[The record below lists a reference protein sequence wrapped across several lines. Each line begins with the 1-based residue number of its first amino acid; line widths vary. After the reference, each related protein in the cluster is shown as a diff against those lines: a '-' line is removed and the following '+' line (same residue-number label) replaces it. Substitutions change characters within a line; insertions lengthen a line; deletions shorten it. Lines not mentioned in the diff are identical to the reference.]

1 MFTPIRLLQF
11 FNLSRQISVLFY
23 AFLLP
28 FLNFTNDVI
37 GSFELLQILA
47 YSLSFFWISG
57 LIQGLMHI
65 YPSLPL
71 QSKQK
76 LLSAAF
82 FLFCMVSFFFV
93 GLVGLGFIFNIP
105 VLQTFTTIP
114 FVWIFLLYFLINT
127 PSQLLEYTL
136 FLEEKYQWL
145 KISCIVSFPIQI
157 LLFSIPLF
165 WFDNIKLG
173 LMGLTFWAFIRFL
186 VLLIHS
192 FSYPVHFDKKII
204 FSWISYSLPLIFSA
218 FVGGLASVI
227 NASLVQYY
235 YHGNTAIFAIYRYG
249 ARELPFVNGLFEG
262 LGLGIIPA
270 LIKNMNDG
278 LYKLRKNT
286 LHLLHLVFP
295 FSIILMFFINSWFP
309 VLFSDQFLDSIPI
322 FKIFLFLVVF
332 RIIPTN
338 TVINALGHARILAV
352 IGFLEL
358 TIHLILSYF
367 GLKWFGLIGI
377 AYATFFAYSFEK
389 LLGLFYLWW
398 KKGVFITHLIPF
410 YWWLFYSILLIVSY
424 FISC

>member
-37 GSFELLQILA
+37 GSFELLQLLA

-278 LYKLRKNT
+278 LYQLRKNT

-410 YWWLFYSILLIVSY
+410 YWWLFYSTLLIVSY

>member
-65 YPSLPL
+65 YPSLPI

-278 LYKLRKNT
+278 LYQLRKNT

-309 VLFSDQFLDSIPI
+309 VLFSEQFLDSIPI

-389 LLGLFYLWW
+389 LLGLFYLCW

-410 YWWLFYSILLIVSY
+410 YWWLFYSTLLIVSY

>member
-28 FLNFTNDVI
+28 FLNFSKDVI

-65 YPSLPL
+65 YPSLPF
-71 QSKQK
+71 QNKQK
-76 LLSAAF
+76 FLSAAF
-82 FLFCMVSFFFV
+82 FLFCMVSSFFV
-93 GLVGLGFIFNIP
+93 VLVGLGIFFNFP
-105 VLQTFTTIP
+105 VLQTFKTIP

-145 KISCIVSFPIQI
+145 KISCLVSFPIQI

-173 LMGLTFWAFIRFL
+173 LMGLTFWAFIRFI

-235 YHGNTAIFAIYRYG
+235 YHGNTAIFAVYRYG

-262 LGLGIIPA
+262 LGLGIIPS

-278 LYKLRKNT
+278 LYQLRKNT

-358 TIHLILSYF
+358 IIHLILSYF

-410 YWWLFYSILLIVSY
+410 YWWLFYSTLLIVSY

>member
-65 YPSLPL
+65 YTSLPF
-71 QSKQK
+71 QNKQK

-278 LYKLRKNT
+278 LYQLRKNT

-358 TIHLILSYF
+358 TIHLILTYF

-410 YWWLFYSILLIVSY
+410 YWWLFYSTLLIVSY

>member
-278 LYKLRKNT
+278 LYQLRKNT

-410 YWWLFYSILLIVSY
+410 YWWLFYSTLLIVSY

>member
-11 FNLSRQISVLFY
+11 FHLSRQISVLFY

-28 FLNFTNDVI
+28 FLNFSNDVI

-65 YPSLPL
+65 YPSLPT

-76 LLSAAF
+76 ILTSAF
-82 FLFCMVSFFFV
+82 LLFCMVSSFFV
-93 GLVGLGFIFNIP
+93 VLIGLGIFFNFP
-105 VLQTFTTIP
+105 VLKTFTTIP

-127 PSQLLEYTL
+127 PAQLLEYAF

-145 KISCIVSFPIQI
+145 KISCLVSFPCQI
-157 LLFSIPLF
+157 VLFSVPIL

-173 LMGLTFWAFIRFL
+173 LVGLTFWAFLRFL
-186 VLLIHS
+186 ILLFHS
-192 FSYPVHFDKKII
+192 FSFPIHFDKKLI
-204 FSWISYSLPLIFSA
+204 FSWLSYSLPLIFSA
-218 FVGGLASVI
+218 LVGGLASVI

-235 YHGNTAIFAIYRYG
+235 YQGSTAVFAVYRYG

-262 LGLGIIPA
+262 LGLGIIPS
-270 LIKNMNDG
+270 LIKNLDDG
-278 LYKLRKNT
+278 LFQLRKNT

-295 FSIILMFFINSWFP
+295 ISIILMLFVNSWFP

-322 FKIFLFLVVF
+322 FKIFLFLVIF

-338 TVINALGHARILAV
+338 TVINALGQARILAI
-352 IGFLEL
+352 IGLLEL
-358 TIHLILSYF
+358 VIHLLLSYL
-367 GLKWFGLIGI
+367 GLVWFGLIGI

-389 LLGLFYLWW
+389 LSGLLYLWW
-398 KKGVFITHLIPF
+398 KKGIFITHLIPF
-410 YWWLFYSILLIVSY
+410 YWWLFYSTLLIVSY
-424 FISC
+424 FINW